1 MIILVCSKNPA
12 KIKAVEEAFYSYFK
26 RLELISLDLNQY
38 SGVYKQPMTSKETL
52 ESAVKRIEIAQT
64 LEEADYYVSLEGG
77 LEKDEHGAF
86 LTWFVCVSNK
96 EGKKSIAGGG
106 RMPLP
111 AQIYQ
116 EIDENKEKELGDV
129 IDMLS
134 GESNTKRKGGA
145 TALFTGDR
153 IQRKEVFK
161 RDVIIALVP
170 FTSEIYKK
178 IVKTENDLDTF

>member
-1 MIILVCSKNPA
+1 MKILVCSKNPV
-12 KIKAVEEAFYSYFK
+12 KVKAVEEAFYTYFK
-26 RLELISLDLNQY
+26 RLEFISLDLNQY
-38 SGVYKQPMTSKETL
+38 SDVYKQPLTSNETL
-52 ESAVKRIEIAQT
+52 ESAVNRIDIARNQ
-64 LEEADYYVSLEGG
+64 EEADYYVSLEGG
-77 LEKDEHGAF
+77 LGKDEYGAF

-111 AQIYQ
+111 TQIYQ
-116 EIDENKEKELGDV
+116 EIEENKEKELGDV
-129 IDMLS
+129 IDKLS
-134 GESNTKRKGGA
+134 GEKGTKRMGGA

-178 IVKTENDLDTF
+178 IEKKENYLDSF